1 MINKIEAAI
10 ADWHVV
16 STNNEFYSNEN
27 MLVWALKNCQG
38 KFYHRGNKFW
48 FHDKKDATI
57 FALKYAD
64 YLGEPRVTFS
74 P

>member
-1 MINKIEAAI
+1 MNNKIEAAI
-10 ADWHVV
+10 ADWQTII
-16 STNNEFYSNEN
+16 TNNEYYSNEK

-48 FHDKKDATI
+48 FHNEQDATL

-64 YLGEPRVTFS
+64 YIGEPS
-74 P
+74 AIL

>member
-1 MINKIEAAI
+1 MSNSIETVI
-10 ADWHVV
+10 QDWHVV
-16 STNNEFYSNEN
+16 STHNEYYSNEK
-27 MLVWALKNCQG
+27 MLVWALENCQS

-48 FHDKKDATI
+48 FHNEKDATI

-64 YLGEPRVTFS
+64 YVGQPKVTFF